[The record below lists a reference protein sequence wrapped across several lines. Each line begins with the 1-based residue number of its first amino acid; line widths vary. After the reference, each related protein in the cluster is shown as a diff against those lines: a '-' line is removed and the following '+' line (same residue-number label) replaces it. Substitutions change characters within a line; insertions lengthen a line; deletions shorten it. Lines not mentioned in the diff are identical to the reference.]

1 MGLSGAA
8 VGACLLLDVL
18 RHDQID
24 RAARQFARFGRRH
37 ADVLIPGQA
46 ATVAAQPVG
55 PFGCGDG
62 ADQAPTRRGELRL
75 ESSDLLVAGALP
87 DIDGTLDELGCAG
100 RRMQLLIRGLV
111 DAVGIAQRGKVGG
124 HLLQHLL
131 TRAGLQRL
139 RLLVATVEL
148 QDALTGTI
156 LGGVVGRFE
165 IAKKRLEALGRLA
178 RGLVGLLAFEL
189 RASLDESPLI
199 RVLIRAPRGALFW
212 WFRSGRGWRWLGRL
226 GRTR

>member
-1 MGLSGAA
+1 
-8 VGACLLLDVL
+8 
-18 RHDQID
+18 
-24 RAARQFARFGRRH
+24 
-37 ADVLIPGQA
+37 
-46 ATVAAQPVG
+46 
-55 PFGCGDG
+55 
-62 ADQAPTRRGELRL
+62 
-75 ESSDLLVAGALP
+75 
-87 DIDGTLDELGCAG
+87 
-100 RRMQLLIRGLV
+100 LLIRGLV

-178 RGLVGLLAFEL
+178 RGLLGLLAMLSVGLLAFEL

-226 GRTR
+226 GRTRFRCGRGRG